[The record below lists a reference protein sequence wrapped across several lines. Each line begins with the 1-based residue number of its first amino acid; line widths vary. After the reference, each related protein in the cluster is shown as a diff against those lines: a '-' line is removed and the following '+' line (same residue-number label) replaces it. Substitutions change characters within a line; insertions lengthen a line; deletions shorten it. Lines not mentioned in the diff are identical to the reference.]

1 MREIHVLR
9 TNMKVNY
16 FLIMAQQ
23 VKLDLLTT
31 TLLMGNSFYLERMEL
46 HSLINMRS
54 NHIQLKA
61 SVG

>member
-1 MREIHVLR
+1 MREIHVLQ

-31 TLLMGNSFYLERMEL
+31 TLLMGNFFYLERMVL
-46 HSLINMRS
+46 LSLINMRS

>member
-1 MREIHVLR
+1 
-9 TNMKVNY
+9 MKVNY

-23 VKLDLLTT
+23 VKLDLLMT
-31 TLLMGNSFYLERMEL
+31 TLLMGNFFYLERMEL

>member
-9 TNMKVNY
+9 INMKMNF

-23 VKLDLLTT
+23 DKLDILTT
-31 TLLMGNSFYLERMEL
+31 TLLMGHFFYLERMAL
-46 HSLINMRS
+46 HSLINMQS

-61 SVG
+61 NVG